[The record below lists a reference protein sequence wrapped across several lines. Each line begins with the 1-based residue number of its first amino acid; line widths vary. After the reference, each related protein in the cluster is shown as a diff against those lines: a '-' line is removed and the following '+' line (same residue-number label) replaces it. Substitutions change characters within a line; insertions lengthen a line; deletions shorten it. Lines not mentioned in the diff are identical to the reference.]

1 MRVCLI
7 SDKVEEPFIPTG
19 PFTVNNHTFLLLP
32 QNLTWFEALEQCM
45 SRDMAMASVAD
56 TFIQSVLTVHVNRAR
71 TPMWIGLFSE
81 DVSAL
86 CFPVILFCSFV
97 LGCQVLTF
105 CVQEGIHYRWT
116 DHSHTVFSRW
126 SPDDTSGSCVYL
138 DTDGF
143 WKATE
148 CEEQLGGAICHKR
161 HGETKTTTTTS
172 ISRSVQGEKR
182 KKNKMSKEEPATLLL
197 WCDTANQCSTV
208 LSD

>member
-1 MRVCLI
+1 MRVSLL
-7 SDKVEEPFIPTG
+7 SDKVEEPFIATE

-45 SRDMAMASVAD
+45 SRDMALASVAD

-81 DVSAL
+81 DVSVCVFL
-86 CFPVILFCSFV
+86 WFCCATSFWMSSV
-97 LGCQVLTF
+97 DL

-138 DTDGF
+138 DTGGF

-161 HGETKTTTTTS
+161 HGE
-172 ISRSVQGEKR
+172 I
-182 KKNKMSKEEPATLLL
+182 KKQQQQHPS
-197 WCDTANQCSTV
+197 ANQYKER
-208 LSD
+208 

>member
-1 MRVCLI
+1 MRVSLL
-7 SDKVEEPFIPTG
+7 SDKVEEPFIATE

-45 SRDMAMASVAD
+45 SRDMALASVAD

-81 DVSAL
+81 DVSVCVFLWFSCAT
-86 CFPVILFCSFV
+86 SFWMSSV
-97 LGCQVLTF
+97 DF

-148 CEEQLGGAICHKR
+148 CEEELGGAICHKR
-161 HGETKTTTTTS
+161 HGEIKKKTTTS
-172 ISRSVQGEKR
+172 SCKSVQGEMR
-182 KKNKMSKEEPATLLL
+182 KKTDKQRRTCNLVVVM
-197 WCDTANQCSTV
+197 
-208 LSD
+208 